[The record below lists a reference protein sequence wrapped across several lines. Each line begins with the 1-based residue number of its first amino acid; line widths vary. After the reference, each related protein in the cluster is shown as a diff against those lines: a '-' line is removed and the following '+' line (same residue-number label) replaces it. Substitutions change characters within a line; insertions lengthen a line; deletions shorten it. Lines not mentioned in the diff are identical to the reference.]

1 MNRIRTIAGA
11 LLGLAAGGCAMT
23 FDSSHLGVPVTMAS
37 AATASPTTGT
47 PFRLNRHPVFMGWG
61 LITLGAP
68 NLEDVLAGQVGN
80 GAGVTNLKIRV
91 RARLT
96 DLFITGLT
104 FGLFSPRTVTF
115 EGTVQGAAPPAS
127 SP

>member
-1 MNRIRTIAGA
+1 MIRISSIAA
-11 LLGLAAGGCAMT
+11 VLLGLAAGGCAMS

-37 AATASPTTGT
+37 AATSQTTGT
-47 PFRLNRHPVFMGWG
+47 PFHVNRHPVFMGWG

-68 NLEDVLAGQVGN
+68 NLEDVLAGQVAN

-91 RARLT
+91 RARWT
-96 DLFITGLT
+96 DLLVTGLT

-115 EGTVQGAAPPAS
+115 EGTVQGAAAPV

>member
-1 MNRIRTIAGA
+1 MNRIGTIAIA

-37 AATASPTTGT
+37 AATTSPTTGT
-47 PFRLNRHPVFMGWG
+47 PFHVNRHPVFMGWG

-68 NLEDVLAGQVGN
+68 NLEDVLAGQVAN
-80 GAGVTNLKIRV
+80 GAAVTNLRIRV

-96 DLFITGLT
+96 DYLITGLT

-115 EGTVQGAAPPAS
+115 EGTVQGSRPSAS

>member
-1 MNRIRTIAGA
+1 MNRISTIATA
-11 LLGLAAGGCAMT
+11 LLGLAAGGCAMS

-37 AATASPTTGT
+37 AATSQTTGT
-47 PFRLNRHPVFMGWG
+47 PFHVNRHPVFMGWG

-68 NLEDVLAGQVGN
+68 NLEDVLAGQVAN

-91 RARLT
+91 RARWT
-96 DLFITGLT
+96 DLLVTGLT

-115 EGTVQGAAPPAS
+115 EGTVQGAAAPV

>member
-1 MNRIRTIAGA
+1 MNRIRSIATA
-11 LLGLAAGGCAMT
+11 LLGLAAGGCAMS

-37 AATASPTTGT
+37 AATSQATGT
-47 PFRLNRHPVFMGWG
+47 PFRVNRHPVFMGWG
-61 LITLGAP
+61 VFTLGAP

-80 GAGVTNLKIRV
+80 SAGVTNLKIHV
-91 RARLT
+91 RARWS
-96 DLFITGLT
+96 DLLFTALT

-115 EGTVQGAAPPAS
+115 EGTVQGAAAPV

>member
-1 MNRIRTIAGA
+1 VNRIRSIATA
-11 LLGLAAGGCAMT
+11 LLGLAAGGCAMS

-37 AATASPTTGT
+37 AATSQATGT
-47 PFRLNRHPVFMGWG
+47 PFRVNRHPVFMGWG
-61 LITLGAP
+61 LITLGSP
-68 NLEDVLAGQVGN
+68 NLEDVLAGQVAN

-91 RARLT
+91 RARWT
-96 DLFITGLT
+96 DLLVTGLT

-115 EGTVQGAAPPAS
+115 EGTVQGAAAPV

>member
-1 MNRIRTIAGA
+1 MNRIRSIATA

-37 AATASPTTGT
+37 AATSPTTGT
-47 PFRLNRHPVFMGWG
+47 AFRVNRHPVFMGWG
-61 LITLGAP
+61 LVTLGAP
-68 NLEDVLAGQVGN
+68 NLEDVLAGQVAN

-91 RARLT
+91 RAN
-96 DLFITGLT
+96 LFAYLVTGLT

-115 EGTVQGAAPPAS
+115 EGTVQGAAAPV
-127 SP
+127 